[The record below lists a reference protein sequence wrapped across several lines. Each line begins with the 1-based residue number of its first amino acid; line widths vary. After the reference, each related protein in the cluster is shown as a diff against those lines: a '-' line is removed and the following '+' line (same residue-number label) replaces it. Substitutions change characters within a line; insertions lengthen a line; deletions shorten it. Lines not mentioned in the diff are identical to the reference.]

1 MVKTCSFF
9 YLIAKKL
16 YRCTVCKNNPF
27 KTECIHVLQ
36 GFLKKNYISIAP
48 PDGANAV
55 LNTDRMFTK
64 LEMLILQL
72 LKGRNCSVLKGLSR
86 NPNILLLLTKLPL
99 NPTVQCLK
107 TKSKVWHRKVY
118 TFVQYS

>member
-1 MVKTCSFF
+1 MVKTCLFF

-27 KTECIHVLQ
+27 KTECIHMLQ
-36 GFLKKNYISIAP
+36 DFKKNDISIAP

-55 LNTDRMFTK
+55 LNTDRMFTE
-64 LEMLILQL
+64 LELLIYFTAS
-72 LKGRNCSVLKGLSR
+72 KGNCSVLKGLSR
-86 NPNILLLLTKLPL
+86 NPNILLFLTKLPL